1 MINLMAVMATNEL
14 VQRGFTV
21 LLHDVDV
28 VWLRDPLPALAKL
41 ARHRDLVGMISAHYK
56 ARKKKE
62 RESTAFAIAPFCRFS
77 FSHTLAR
84 IFVRFCLQIIG
95 R

>member
-56 ARKKKE
+56 ARKE
-62 RESTAFAIAPFCRFS
+62 RKT
-77 FSHTLAR
+77 
-84 IFVRFCLQIIG
+84 
-95 R
+95 